1 MTKIALVTGANR
13 GIGLEI
19 VKGLSKQGHK
29 VLMAVRDVDNAKEVI
44 DEEVLKDVHPI
55 ELDLTDENSVND
67 GVTKAQAVFGR
78 VDILVNNAGI
88 LHDEDIEKAT
98 LDAWNESLQ
107 IHLTSPFL
115 LAQALLPQMK
125 SRGFGRLVNISSG
138 WGSFREG
145 LEGPMIY
152 AVTKGALNALTVKL
166 AQEVTSSE
174 NIKVNAMCPGW
185 VHTRMG
191 GVDAPKTPEQGA
203 ETAIWLA
210 TVDEDGPNGS
220 FFRDKTPI
228 DW

>member
-29 VLMAVRDVDNAKEVI
+29 VLMAVRDVENAKEVI
-44 DEEVLKDVHPI
+44 ADEALKDVHPI

-78 VDILVNNAGI
+78 VDILVNNAGVF
-88 LHDEDIEKAT
+88 HDDDVQSAT
-98 LDAWNESLQ
+98 LSAWNEALQ
-107 IHLTSPFL
+107 THLTSPFL
-115 LAQALLPQMK
+115 LAQALLPEMK
-125 SRGFGRLVNISSG
+125 SRGFGRVVNLSSG
-138 WGSFREG
+138 WGSFDEG

-152 AVTKGALNALTVKL
+152 AVTKSALNALTVKL
-166 AQEVTSSE
+166 AQEINASDDV
-174 NIKVNAMCPGW
+174 KVNAMCPGW

-191 GVDAPKTPEQGA
+191 GVDAPKTPQEGA

-210 TVDEDGPNGS
+210 TLEHDGPNGG
-220 FFRDKTPI
+220 FFRDKKNI
-228 DW
+228 NW